1 MPFSL
6 STSDEDRYDKT
17 LSVDPF
23 RIIICSTIN
32 ALRTTTALGSRKRGM
47 SALQTSCTAPSS
59 DHVAARMGSRYFA
72 FGGMGL
78 GLHAP
83 LTTFSKL
90 DIAEVKER

>member
-1 MPFSL
+1 MPLSL